1 MGTPVFLEKAS
12 KKGIIVSALPP
23 ASKATLIGVL
33 FLISGISSRVNADI
47 AVLTAKTK
55 LDKPIIL

>member
-33 FLISGISSRVNADI
+33 FLISGISSSVNADI